1 MLYQLS
7 YLATRSA
14 LARLNRGGPPG
25 ETAIILCGMEGNNT
39 GGKYVS
45 WGIGELVN
53 W

>member
-14 LARLNRGGPPG
+14 LARRNRGAPPG

-39 GGKYVS
+39 GGKS
-45 WGIGELVN
+45 
-53 W
+53 